1 MASPSA
7 HAHDSWHPPAHNPWL
22 IAIAVM
28 SATFMEVLDTSVA
41 NVSLPHIAGNL
52 SVTTN
57 EATWVL
63 TSYLI
68 SNAIVLPITGW
79 LSIRFGRKRL
89 LLVCIALFTL
99 ASILCGMAPSLP
111 FLIVARVFQ
120 GVGGGAM
127 MPISQAILLESF
139 PPAKRGQAMAVF
151 AMGVVVAPILG
162 PTLGGWITD
171 NYSWRWIFYINVP
184 VGILSILLARAFLE
198 DPHYLTSARS
208 EKVDAPG
215 FAFLVVWLGTFQII
229 LDKGQQEDWFE
240 STWICWFAATSAIA
254 FVAFVI
260 RELTAKNPIVDLRVL
275 KYRNFSTGLALI
287 TLIGIVLYGT
297 TAALPIFLQ
306 TSLGYPALQ
315 SGEVLSPRGVGAF
328 IMTMLVGR
336 MVGKVPLRVLLISGF
351 LVLACSS
358 FMLGWL
364 NLEMPRLDIMI
375 PSIVNGIAISLIFVP
390 LTTATMAQLRQ
401 TQLGNASG
409 LYNLMRNLGGSVGIA
424 VVTTIIDRAS
434 QTHQAAM
441 VSHLTPFDAAY
452 QDRMAGITASLAPV
466 SGGWNAAQQAPQILY
481 NILQEQSRLAAFV
494 DNFRLFGVLCLCCVP
509 LVFLFKTI
517 RHARPVKAD
526 VH

>member
-1 MASPSA
+1 MATPGSSTQ
-7 HAHDSWHPPAHNPWL
+7 DSWHPPAHNPWL

-68 SNAIVLPITGW
+68 SNAIVLPVTGW
-79 LSIRFGRKRL
+79 LSLRFGRKRL
-89 LLVCIALFTL
+89 LLVCITIFTV
-99 ASILCGMAPSLP
+99 ASVLCGMAPSLP

-120 GVGGGAM
+120 GIGGGAM

-184 VGILSILLARAFLE
+184 VGVASVMLARAFIE
-198 DPHYLTSARS
+198 DPHYISAARV
-208 EKVDAPG
+208 EKVDLLG
-215 FAFLVVWLGTFQII
+215 FAFLVFWLGTFQIV

-240 STWICWFAATSAIA
+240 SAWICWFAGISI
-254 FVAFVI
+254 FSFFAFVI

-287 TLIGIVLYGT
+287 TLIGVVLYGT

-328 IMTMLVGR
+328 LMTMVVGR
-336 MVGKVPLRVLLISGF
+336 LVGKVNSRWLIVTGFMLLTI
-351 LVLACSS
+351 SS
-358 FMLGWL
+358 FMLGRL
-364 NLEMPRLDIMI
+364 NLEMRQIDIII
-375 PSIVNGIAISLIFVP
+375 PSIVNGLAVSLIFVP
-390 LTTATMAQLRQ
+390 LTTSTMAQLRQ
-401 TQLGNASG
+401 TQIGNASG
-409 LYNLMRNLGGSVGIA
+409 LYNLMRNMGGSIGIA
-424 VVTTIIDRAS
+424 AVTTIIDRAS
-434 QTHQAAM
+434 QAHQAAM
-441 VSHLTPFDAAY
+441 VTHLTPFDPAY
-452 QDRMAGITASLAPV
+452 HDRLVGIAASLAPQ
-466 SGGWNAAQQAPQILY
+466 SGAWYAAQQAPQVLY
-481 NILQEQSRLAAFV
+481 NILLEQARLASFV
-494 DNFRLFGVLCLCCVP
+494 DNFRLFGIVCLCCIP
-509 LVFLFKTI
+509 LAFLFKTI
-517 RHARPVKAD
+517 HHARPVKAD